1 MDKDG
6 EEEAKPAP
14 ETDVL
19 WYMARSTDHRHL
31 LKHPVITSFLALKW
45 SRISH
50 HYNANIACFALFV
63 AILTAYIFTNYAGFS
78 LNVSAP
84 ICSSDTNS
92 TTTLLSPLSYG
103 NHPSLWVITTVLLA
117 ILAIREVL
125 QCSISPSQYLSSVEN
140 IFEVVLIV
148 LVGIILFDGE
158 PGCNL
163 SYKRAISSTILL
175 IPWWVFYFASKTFTT
190 ILN

>member
-45 SRISH
+45 SRISL

-92 TTTLLSPLSYG
+92 TTTLLSPLSGRGELEGIGSYFK
-103 NHPSLWVITTVLLA
+103 WYLLTP
-117 ILAIREVL
+117 V
-125 QCSISPSQYLSSVEN
+125 
-140 IFEVVLIV
+140 
-148 LVGIILFDGE
+148 
-158 PGCNL
+158 
-163 SYKRAISSTILL
+163 SYND
-175 IPWWVFYFASKTFTT
+175 IP
-190 ILN
+190 N